1 MQQVT
6 ADFVQEVEITCDLKH
21 TNLVQLLGACVRDV
35 GRMHACPTPR
45 KQEIAARGA
54 KCQVPSALHRYRW
67 SSLRVHP
74 RSYSSYSCTCT
85 YLIPGL
91 LCLPDLVPRTHTG
104 FATKPSLLLVQELM
118 HGDSLDKQLYIER
131 WRPDARE
138 TLKVALDVA
147 RGMEYLHTRFMDSE
161 HFDRP

>member
-1 MQQVT
+1 
-6 ADFVQEVEITCDLKH
+6 
-21 TNLVQLLGACVRDV
+21 
-35 GRMHACPTPR
+35 
-45 KQEIAARGA
+45 
-54 KCQVPSALHRYRW
+54 
-67 SSLRVHP
+67 
-74 RSYSSYSCTCT
+74 
-85 YLIPGL
+85 
-91 LCLPDLVPRTHTG
+91 
-104 FATKPSLLLVQELM
+104 M